1 MKGLA
6 VVLACCSYSSKTA
19 LAQTLG
25 LDACVKLL
33 RDVVLHALCCNS
45 VPKIRKIGSNSSTGI
60 LIGRS
65 EARRKNELDH
75 CNVEVQW
82 LGSGVNGMDVVWFVV
97 VDVVVVAVVV
107 AAVVVLGL
115 GMDLVGSVS
124 GLDTDDDDDEEDVKS
139 FTEGCASIPPP
150 EFKAASAFRCFL
162 LKRLLFVFDSTDDP
176 SLSFDVREEEEVEEE
191 FDEDDEDVTSFTEGC
206 ASSPPPEDKA
216 AFAFA
221 FRSLAAFRFLACL
234 DVPSP

>member
-6 VVLACCSYSSKTA
+6 AVLLCCSYSSKTA

-82 LGSGVNGMDVVWFVV
+82 LGSGVNGMDVVWLLVVDVMV
-97 VDVVVVAVVV
+97 VDVVVV
-107 AAVVVLGL
+107 VL
-115 GMDLVGSVS
+115 
-124 GLDTDDDDDEEDVKS
+124 
-139 FTEGCASIPPP
+139 A
-150 EFKAASAFRCFL
+150 
-162 LKRLLFVFDSTDDP
+162 
-176 SLSFDVREEEEVEEE
+176 
-191 FDEDDEDVTSFTEGC
+191 
-206 ASSPPPEDKA
+206 
-216 AFAFA
+216 
-221 FRSLAAFRFLACL
+221 
-234 DVPSP
+234 